1 MNMSFL
7 RKRESGNLMKS
18 GDIVGGR
25 DAMMACLK
33 PRKDAFCRRSG
44 ERRNPVKP
52 SSWIPAFAGMTD
64 CSWPH
69 TQLLI
74 LHELNMSTVRPE
86 PVEACPEPAEWG
98 LCFDKLSTN
107 ELANKSGWIN
117 NSKTFF
123 DHL

>member
-1 MNMSFL
+1 MSL
-7 RKRESGNLMKS
+7 HPGVSQSPKKHREEPYK
-18 GDIVGGR
+18 
-25 DAMMACLK
+25 
-33 PRKDAFCRRSG
+33 
-44 ERRNPVKP
+44 
-52 SSWIPAFAGMTD
+52 
-64 CSWPH
+64 
-69 TQLLI
+69 
-74 LHELNMSTVRPE
+74 